1 MDDRSKIAI
10 PFDLTDQIS
19 VKRCLS
25 MLRDE
30 IDQLNI
36 KVNKLDLQQIQH
48 LELPQGDTTQ
58 ALSLIQQKINEIIDA
73 VNTAH
78 TLS

>member
-25 MLRDE
+25 MLRDD